1 MNLDSFEVAPVN
13 GNILIV
19 CLLIYLLIV
28 LQKLACKCTIWVFIF
43 YYLVATAMNGPC
55 SEKVLW
61 RNNSNGCFK
70 IYWFPVKMLGIISL
84 CSNLQFMKI
93 KSFLV
98 RPKNS
103 PKQIKLIWLEI
114 IFNLDFLLFFFFP
127 TNSFCLMSSKCF
139 HLCISDGTDHSFN
152 NDVQSNQSNKIWF
165 LPSRSFQFSSV
176 QISRSVVSDSLQP
189 HAACQ
194 ASLSI
199 TNSWSSLKLMSIE
212 LVMPSNHLI
221 LCHPLFLLPPIP
233 PSIRVFSNEST
244 LPMRW
249 LKYWSFSFSIS
260 PSNEHPGLIA
270 FRMDWLDL
278 LAVQGTL
285 KSLLQHH
292 SSKASIHNGVLL
304 SH

>member
-127 TNSFCLMSSKCF
+127 QIAFVWWAQSVSIFVYLMVLIIHSTMMFKA
-139 HLCISDGTDHSFN
+139 IS
-152 NDVQSNQSNKIWF
+152 QI
-165 LPSRSFQFSSV
+165 RSDSYPQGAFSSV
-176 QISRSVVSDSLQP
+176 QFRSVAQLCPTLCNPMQ
-189 HAACQ
+189 HARPPCP
-194 ASLSI
+194 SPTLGVHSNSCPLS
-199 TNSWSSLKLMSIE
+199 WW
-212 LVMPSNHLI
+212 
-221 LCHPLFLLPPIP
+221 CHPTISSSVIPFSSCPQSLPASEFFPMSQLFP
-233 PSIRVFSNEST
+233 
-244 LPMRW
+244 W
-249 LKYWSFSFSIS
+249 
-260 PSNEHPGLIA
+260 G
-270 FRMDWLDL
+270 
-278 LAVQGTL
+278 G
-285 KSLLQHH
+285 
-292 SSKASIHNGVLL
+292 
-304 SH
+304 